1 MRGIIPRKIKG
12 FRDLEPEINRLR
24 WHIIESASKIYRSY
38 GFEHWETPALEYAD
52 CLGKYLPDSDS
63 VAEGVYSFQN
73 PEKEPVLKPDGKE
86 LRDEQDH
93 VVMEN
98 HYLTMR
104 YDLTAPLA
112 RVYAE
117 QLWARHMRGQLQE
130 GKTPLFRRFQYGP
143 VYRFEHKLDPGRFRE
158 FWQLDFDTVGTDDVS
173 VDAEACMILAES
185 MEAIGLSRGSYVVKA
200 NNRKILQG
208 FLKSLGVEKEDAV
221 QDILRIIDKVDKIGI
236 PGMAEELG
244 DGRIDEQS
252 GAKIPGLGMSGEMV
266 SRIVHFLETFTE
278 TGKRHEV
285 LERLRESSAMNPV
298 TGEGLSEMEQ
308 MEAVLTNAGFS
319 EDRVVF
325 SPTLVR
331 GMAYYTGPVFEVES
345 TQTFKDEKGRTRQVG
360 SICGGGRYD
369 NLVKNLLGIKVP
381 ASGASIGVDRL
392 AELLVLTKQLPDTLN
407 ANGPVLVVAFDQHLM
422 PEYQKIARELRDN
435 GVDAE
440 VYYGFQ
446 RGLKKQLSYADKKN
460 SPIALMLGED
470 EFNKG
475 VVTVRDLHLGKKMS
489 GQIDNKDEWKQ
500 KAQFEVPRGELTRK
514 VTTMLSGE

>member
-1 MRGIIPRKIKG
+1 
-12 FRDLEPEINRLR
+12 
-24 WHIIESASKIYRSY
+24 
-38 GFEHWETPALEYAD
+38 
-52 CLGKYLPDSDS
+52 
-63 VAEGVYSFQN
+63 
-73 PEKEPVLKPDGKE
+73 
-86 LRDEQDH
+86 

-98 HYLTMR
+98 HFLTMR

-185 MEAIGLSRGSYVVKA
+185 MEAIGLTRGSYIVKA
-200 NNRKILQG
+200 NNRKVLQG
-208 FLKSLGVEKEDAV
+208 FLVSLGITKEDAM

-236 PGMAEELG
+236 PGMAAELG
-244 DGRIDEQS
+244 KGRVDEQS
-252 GAKIPGLGMSGEMV
+252 GATIPGLGLGNDMAGQ
-266 SRIVHFLETFTE
+266 IVRFLEQFAQ
-278 TGKRHEV
+278 TGKRQEV
-285 LERLRESSAMNPV
+285 LENLRNSSVMNPV
-298 TGEGLSEMEQ
+298 TEEGLEELEQ
-308 MEAVLTNAGFS
+308 MESVLANAGFT
-319 EDRVVF
+319 EDRVIF

-345 TQTFKDEKGRTRQVG
+345 TQTFKDEKGRTRKVG

-392 AELLVLTKQLPDTLN
+392 AELLTLTGQLPRALS
-407 ANGPVLVVAFDQHLM
+407 ANGPVLVVVFDGHLM

-435 GVDAE
+435 GVNAE

-446 RGLKKQLSYADKKN
+446 RGLKKQLAYADKKN
-460 SPIALMLGED
+460 CPIALMLGED

-475 VVTVRDLHLGKKMS
+475 VVTVRDLDLGKKMS
-489 GQIDNKDEWKQ
+489 AQIDNKAEWKQ
-500 KAQFEVPRGELTRK
+500 KAQFEVPRGELIPKITG
-514 VTTMLSGE
+514 MLAGE